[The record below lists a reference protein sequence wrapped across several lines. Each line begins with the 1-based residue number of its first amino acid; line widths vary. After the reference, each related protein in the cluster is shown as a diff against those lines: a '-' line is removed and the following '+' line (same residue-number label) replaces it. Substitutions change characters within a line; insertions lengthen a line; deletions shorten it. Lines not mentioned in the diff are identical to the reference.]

1 MLECRKH
8 QKVPSLRLLS
18 MAATALNI
26 ASQNDIQFLKNIT
39 TSSATQEYSGYN
51 TKLAHESR
59 RTLPNAVKTMYLPL
73 INKSS
78 RYDDLNGIEWY
89 IAKLYMRKLNF
100 DPMEPVRHYG
110 FWLISGIAEL

>member
-8 QKVPSLRLLS
+8 QKVPSLRLHS

-51 TKLAHESR
+51 TKLPHESR
-59 RTLPNAVKTMYLPL
+59 RTLPNALKTMYLPL

-110 FWLISGIAEL
+110 FWLISGIA